1 MILTGPQNFERF
13 VIRRVSN
20 RLGFGIQQKG
30 HRTYIM
36 HGGDNK
42 GFHSFSAATSN
53 GHFGYVIMTNGDNGS
68 AALKKLMIDHLN
80 PFLAVA

>member
-1 MILTGPQNFERF
+1 MLRPHVKVDDQYSTSWE
-13 VIRRVSN
+13 
-20 RLGFGIQQKG
+20 LGFEIQQEDN
-30 HRTYIM
+30 RASIM

-68 AALKKLMIDHLN
+68 AVVKKLMMSHLN

>member
-1 MILTGPQNFERF
+1 MLRPHVKVDEPYSMSWG
-13 VIRRVSN
+13 
-20 RLGFGIQQKG
+20 LGFEIQQEG

-68 AALKKLMIDHLN
+68 AAVKKLMIDHLN
-80 PFLAVA
+80 QFLGVA